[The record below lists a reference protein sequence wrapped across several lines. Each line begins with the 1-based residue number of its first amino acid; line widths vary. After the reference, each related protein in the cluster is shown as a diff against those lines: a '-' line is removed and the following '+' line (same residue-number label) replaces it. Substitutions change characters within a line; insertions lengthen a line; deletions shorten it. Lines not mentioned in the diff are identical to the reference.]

1 MTALFFA
8 SGIDIDKA
16 MTVFNLIISVMRK
29 IILAMSAL
37 ALLVGMTA
45 CKSNEAQSVLNAE
58 RQEKE
63 FLRDAIRHRS
73 PDVQRVDL
81 IGNTVVYTHIFNGI
95 IDVKTYTYDGDVC
108 VEAERIYTF
117 PTQMSAL
124 RHYRRAVEQADLYD
138 NIEMFKNQVKY
149 DLKQQ
154 QYELETKGLTPAQL
168 KAKFDQQ
175 IEDAKADMKAK
186 NERFKADMKRDGKYI
201 EDDMKCCG
209 DKGSCK

>member
-81 IGNTVVYTHIFNGI
+81 IGNTVV
-95 IDVKTYTYDGDVC
+95 
-108 VEAERIYTF
+108 
-117 PTQMSAL
+117 
-124 RHYRRAVEQADLYD
+124 
-138 NIEMFKNQVKY
+138 
-149 DLKQQ
+149 
-154 QYELETKGLTPAQL
+154 
-168 KAKFDQQ
+168 
-175 IEDAKADMKAK
+175 
-186 NERFKADMKRDGKYI
+186 
-201 EDDMKCCG
+201 
-209 DKGSCK
+209 